1 MFYKLQLKTKQA
13 KVEREMYKTEK
24 EREGES
30 VEESTDC
37 SQQEMFSLHSRS
49 QRGCVAASPAG
60 IPLPGPS
67 PTPRVGNGTLSP
79 ARAHALAKA

>member
-1 MFYKLQLKTKQA
+1 MR
-13 KVEREMYKTEK
+13 ERESIED
-24 EREGES
+24 
-30 VEESTDC
+30 STDC

-67 PTPRVGNGTLSP
+67 PTPCVGYGTLSP
-79 ARAHALAKA
+79 ARAHTLAESQLADGYSPAPCYLPVTEKPI